1 MYRLIK
7 HEWSRMQ
14 FLLGRALALHVFV
27 FLSLAVSLNQSGE
40 DVVLHYDYVYAVL
53 PLTVVAASQLY
64 QIFLPSF
71 LLQEWC
77 YGKKGGASCRVSLLL
92 LSLLINL
99 PLSTGL
105 SFLLHADW
113 LALLIL
119 WGVLDI
125 LSVMY
130 QCITSITSQATDM
143 LVSYILLVPICLPWL
158 VLGQLAFAGSIAAA
172 KLLLAAWLLI
182 SLFGSTGVLLCHRVG
197 GGSENA

>member
-1 MYRLIK
+1 M
-7 HEWSRMQ
+7 
-14 FLLGRALALHVFV
+14 
-27 FLSLAVSLNQSGE
+27 
-40 DVVLHYDYVYAVL
+40 
-53 PLTVVAASQLY
+53 
-64 QIFLPSF
+64 
-71 LLQEWC
+71 
-77 YGKKGGASCRVSLLL
+77 SLLL